1 MLISTKGRYA
11 LRIMLDL
18 AQQEPGAFIP
28 LPAIAERQEASE
40 KYLESIISTLAKAG
54 LVEGQRGKGGGYRL
68 ARNPDNYSVGEIL
81 RLAEG
86 IQPCAQLIQALI
98 AVAAVFGH
106 GGGGGCLLA
115 RDFAAQPVFQRGKGV
130 GGLIAELLPA
140 LGYAVGNAIHV
151 ALGLV
156 AHALLLAALT
166 NQQHAK
172 QRAAQYQQRAAE
184 KEQSSRISVELFKHM
199 LSPFS
204 SAYSTG
210 RYNGW
215 TADCQ

>member
-1 MLISTKGRYA
+1 MFFAGGPAVDKEVRGPYNSSVPETGGEDDFM
-11 LRIMLDL
+11 RIMAIDYGDARTGVAFSDL
-18 AQQEPGAFIP
+18 TGSIVGRTAVVH
-28 LPAIAERQEASE
+28 ERD
-40 KYLESIISTLAKAG
+40 T
-54 LVEGQRGKGGGYRL
+54 
-68 ARNPDNYSVGEIL
+68 AR
-81 RLAEG
+81 
-86 IQPCAQLIQALI
+86 
-98 AVAAVFGH
+98 
-106 GGGGGCLLA
+106 
-115 RDFAAQPVFQRGKGV
+115 
-130 GGLIAELLPA
+130 
-140 LGYAVGNAIHV
+140 
-151 ALGLV
+151 
-156 AHALLLAALT
+156 LLAALT

>member
-1 MLISTKGRYA
+1 MQLFIHGLTHAFQLFGVVLLHFFHA
-11 LRIMLDL
+11 LRQRF
-18 AQQEPGAFIP
+18 AQLFGALIIGRQLFI
-28 LPAIAERQEASE
+28 
-40 KYLESIISTLAKAG
+40 
-54 LVEGQRGKGGGYRL
+54 QRDGHAVQPR
-68 ARNPDNYSVGEIL
+68 IL

-86 IQPCAQLIQALI
+86 IQTCAQLIQALI

-115 RDFAAQPVFQRGKGV
+115 RYFAAQPVFQRGKGV